1 MGLQSSLNTAL
12 TGLQAAEAVIDVSG
26 NNLANSN
33 TVGFK
38 SSQAQFATQFLQTQ
52 SLGSSPTDT
61 SGGTNPRQIGLGV
74 QVAEITPNFTQG
86 TIQISANASDLAI
99 QGEGFFI
106 VEGGSGEQLYTR
118 NGVFKTNSQ
127 NELVTITGNRLL
139 GHGVDDNFQVQA
151 TELVPITI
159 PLGSTAV
166 AQATQNVFLE
176 GSLIPDGD
184 IADQAAIIQS
194 AVLGDGLQPRPS
206 AGATPASAAL
216 PDTTTTTAASSATA
230 GGLVPGATY
239 RYRFTFVDASGQ
251 ESMPSSD
258 SVPGSSSSA
267 VTIGAG
273 NSSVQLTNIPDDT
286 SATEPYQLVNIYR
299 TTNGGTNYFLVGQVP
314 AGTASYSD
322 TTADGALGAQL
333 DSTSLDGSYSYY
345 VTFYKTTGEE
355 SRPSPLTSSVNVT
368 GNRVHLTGLPTPPA
382 VPPGGGFPAYDRIR
396 IYRNIGTDADSFY
409 LVDTINIGDDY
420 TDSTPDSVISSD
432 DSMVNPN
439 YKELDFDGPPMASN
453 TLLVN
458 LVKRTGDGQSVDY
471 VPVFE
476 EGTLTFTGEKGGR
489 DLSGKEFVITDT
501 TTAQELVNFMTQALG
516 IQGSTADPVNPIPGS
531 AAADAID
538 RTPVFSSGGS
548 IANGR
553 FQFVSNNGTGNAV
566 DVPLDALTLI
576 TPNSTTLNPQLDF
589 GTVQEAIGE
598 SATTDF
604 IVYDSLGIPLQVRL
618 TTVLESRDDSS
629 VTYRWFAD
637 SGDNDPLTGAAIAV
651 GTGLVTLDG
660 EGNVLG
666 VSEDTVSIDRAN
678 VPSQSPLTFDLDFS
692 AISGLAAD
700 SSSIAASQQDG
711 FAPGTLSS
719 FIIGE
724 DGRIRGVFSN
734 GVTRDL
740 GQIRLARFANP
751 AGLEQR
757 GENMFAGG
765 VNSGLPVEGNPG
777 EQGIGDIIAGAVE
790 LSNTDVGKNLI
801 DLILASTQYRSN
813 TRVITTAQQ
822 LIDELLNL
830 RR

>member
-52 SLGSSPTDT
+52 SLGSAPTDT

-74 QVAEITPNFTQG
+74 QVAEITPDFSQG
-86 TIQISANASDLAI
+86 TIQISANPSDLAI

-106 VEGGSGEQLYTR
+106 VEGNGGEQLYTR
-118 NGVFKTNSQ
+118 NGVFKTNSE

-139 GHGVDDNFQVQA
+139 GHGVDENFQVQA
-151 TELVPITI
+151 TGLTPLTI

-176 GSLIPDGD
+176 GALIPDGV

-194 AVLGDGLQPRPS
+194 AVLGDGLQPRPTS
-206 AGATPASAAL
+206 GATPSSAAI
-216 PDTTTTTAASSATA
+216 PDTTTATATSSATA
-230 GGLVPGATY
+230 GALVPGATY
-239 RYRFTFVDASGQ
+239 RYRYTFVDAAGN
-251 ESMPSSD
+251 ESMPSAD
-258 SVPGSSSSA
+258 SVPPASASATTVGVGHSS
-267 VTIGAG
+267 I
-273 NSSVQLTNIPDDT
+273 NLTNIPDDLT
-286 SATEPYQLVNIYR
+286 ATEPYQLVNIYR
-299 TTNGGTNYFLVGQVP
+299 TTNGGSDYFLVGQVP
-314 AGTASYSD
+314 AGTAAYSD
-322 TTADGALGAQL
+322 TTADGALGAEL
-333 DSTSLDGSYSYY
+333 DTTSLNGSYSYY
-345 VTFYKTTGEE
+345 ITYYKTTGEE
-355 SRPSPLTSSVNVT
+355 SRPSPLTNSVNVT
-368 GNRVHLTGLPTPPA
+368 DNRVHLTGLPTPPA

-396 IYRNIGTDADSFY
+396 IYRNVGTDADSFY
-409 LVDTINIGDDY
+409 LVDTINIGEDY
-420 TDSTPDSVISSD
+420 TDSTPDAVLTSENPTI
-432 DSMVNPN
+432 NPN
-439 YKELDFDGPPMASN
+439 FKELDFDGPPMASN
-453 TLLVN
+453 TLLTN
-458 LVKRTGDGQSVDY
+458 IVKRTGEGQSVDY

-489 DLSGKEFVITDT
+489 DLSGKEFVITST
-501 TTAQELVNFMTQALG
+501 TTAQELVNFMTQSLG
-516 IQGSTADPVNPIPGS
+516 IRGSIADPVNPIPGS
-531 AAADAID
+531 AAADATD
-538 RTPVFSSGGS
+538 RSPVFSAGGS
-548 IANGR
+548 INDGR
-553 FQFVSNNGTGNAV
+553 FVFVSNNGTGNAV
-566 DVPLDALTLI
+566 DIPLDALQLV
-576 TPNSTTLNPQLDF
+576 TTLNPQLNF
-589 GTVQEAIGE
+589 GTVQEALGE

-604 IVYDSLGIPLQVRL
+604 RVYDSLGIPLDVRL
-618 TTVLESRDDSS
+618 TMVMEARDDSS

-637 SGDNDPLTGAAIAV
+637 SGDNDPVSGSQIAV

-678 VPSQSPLTFDLDFS
+678 VPSASPLNFDIDFS

-700 SSSIAASQQDG
+700 RSSIAASQQDG

-757 GENMFAGG
+757 GENMFSSG

-822 LIDELLNL
+822 LMDELLNL

>member
-12 TGLQAAEAVIDVSG
+12 TGLQAAETVIDVSG

-52 SLGSSPTDT
+52 SLGSSPTGT

-74 QVAEITPNFTQG
+74 QVAEITPDFTQG
-86 TIQISANASDLAI
+86 TIQISANPSDLAI
-99 QGEGFFI
+99 QGDGFFI
-106 VEGGSGEQLYTR
+106 VEGNGGEQLYSR

-139 GHGVDDNFQVQA
+139 GHGVDESFQVQA
-151 TELVPITI
+151 TQLTALTI

-176 GSLIPDGD
+176 GSLIPNGEV
-184 IADQAAIIQS
+184 ADQAQIIQS
-194 AVLGDGLQPRPS
+194 AVLGDGLAPRPPS
-206 AGATPASAAL
+206 GTSTTSAAL

-239 RYRFTFVDASGQ
+239 RYRFSFVDASGQ
-251 ESMPSSD
+251 ESMPSAL
-258 SVPGSSSSA
+258 SVPPSTSTA

-273 NSSVQLTNIPDDT
+273 DSSVQLTNIPNDT
-286 SATEPYQLVNIYR
+286 AVSEPYTLVNIYR
-299 TTNGGTNYFLVGQVP
+299 TTNGGSTYFLAGQVP
-314 AGTASYSD
+314 AGTASYND
-322 TTADGALGAQL
+322 AAADGALGAQL
-333 DSTSLDGSYSYY
+333 DTTALNGSYSYY
-345 VTFYKTTGEE
+345 VTYYRTSGEE
-355 SRPSPLTSSVNVT
+355 SRPSPLTNSVNVIN
-368 GNRVHLTGLPTPPA
+368 NRVHLTGLPTPPA

-396 IYRNIGTDADSFY
+396 IYRNIGTDADSFF
-409 LVDTINIGDDY
+409 LVDTINVGDDY
-420 TDSTPDSVISSD
+420 TDSSPDAVISSSD
-432 DSMVNPN
+432 VLVNPN
-439 YKELDFDGPPMASN
+439 FKELNFDGPPIASN
-453 TLLVN
+453 TLLTN
-458 LVKRTGDGQSVDY
+458 IVKRTGDGQSVEY
-471 VPVFE
+471 ASVFQ
-476 EGTLTFTGEKGGR
+476 EGTLSFTGEKGGR
-489 DLSGKEFVITDT
+489 DLATKPFVVSST
-501 TTAQELVNFMTQALG
+501 TTAQELINFMTQALG
-516 IQGSTADPVNPIPGS
+516 IQTSTADPVNAIPGS
-531 AAADAID
+531 AAADSVD

-548 IANGR
+548 ISNGR
-553 FQFVSNNGTGNAV
+553 FVFVSNNGTGNAV
-566 DVPLDALTLI
+566 DIPLDAMTLI
-576 TPNSTTLNPQLDF
+576 TTSSTTSNPQLNF
-589 GTVQEAIGE
+589 GTVQDAIGE

-604 IVYDSLGIPLQVRL
+604 IVYDSLGIPLSVRL
-618 TTVLESRDDSS
+618 TTVLQSRDDSS

-637 SGDNDPLTGAAIAV
+637 SGDNDPLTGAGIAV

-660 EGNVLG
+660 EGNLLG
-666 VSEDTVSIDRAN
+666 VSEETVSIDRAN
-678 VPSQSPLTFDLDFS
+678 VPSASPLNFDLDFS
-692 AISGLAAD
+692 AISGLA
-700 SSSIAASQQDG
+700 SSRSSIAASQQDG

-751 AGLEQR
+751 SGLEQR
-757 GENMFAGG
+757 GQNLFSGG
-765 VNSGLPVEGNPG
+765 VNSGLPVQGNPG
-777 EQGIGDIIAGAVE
+777 EQGIGDIISGAVE

>member
-12 TGLQAAEAVIDVSG
+12 TGLQAAETVIDVSG

-52 SLGSSPTDT
+52 SLGSAPTGS

-74 QVAEITPNFTQG
+74 QVAEIAPNFTQG
-86 TIQISANASDLAI
+86 TIQISANSSDLAI

-106 VEGGSGEQLYTR
+106 VEGGSGEELFTR

-139 GHGVDDNFQVQA
+139 GHGIDDNFQIQA
-151 TELVPITI
+151 TELVPLTI

-176 GSLIPDGD
+176 GRLIPDGD
-184 IADQAAIIQS
+184 VADQAAVIQS
-194 AVLGDGLQPRPS
+194 AVLGDGLSPQPTSGTTPS
-206 AGATPASAAL
+206 SAVL
-216 PDTTTTTAASSATA
+216 PDTSTTTAASSVTA

-239 RYRFTFVDASGQ
+239 RYQFTFVDASGQ
-251 ESMPSSD
+251 ESKAAAA
-258 SVPGSSSSA
+258 SVPPASSSA

-273 NSSVQLTNIPDDT
+273 DSSVLLSNIPTDAT
-286 SATEPYQLVNIYR
+286 ATEPYTLVNIYR
-299 TTNGGTNYFLVGQVP
+299 TTNGGSTYFLAGQVP
-314 AGTASYSD
+314 AGTASYTD
-322 TTADGALGAQL
+322 TAADGALGTQL
-333 DSTSLDGSYSYY
+333 DATTLNGSYSYY

-355 SRPSPLTSSVNVT
+355 SRPSPLSNSVNVID
-368 GNRVHLTGLPTPPA
+368 NRVHLTGLPSPPS
-382 VPPGGGFPAYDRIR
+382 GSLPAYDRIR

-420 TDSTPDSVISSD
+420 TDSTPDAVISSSD
-432 DSMVNPN
+432 AMVNPN
-439 YKELDFDGPPMASN
+439 YKPIDFDGPPMASN
-453 TLLVN
+453 TLLTN
-458 LVKRTGDGQSVDY
+458 IVKREGDGQSVSY
-471 VPVFE
+471 STVFQP
-476 EGTLTFTGEKGGR
+476 GTLTFTGSKGGR
-489 DLSGKEFVITDT
+489 DLSDRQFIVTST
-501 TTAQELVNFMTQALG
+501 TTAQELINFMTQSLG

-531 AAADAID
+531 AADGDAD
-538 RTPVFSSGGS
+538 RTPVFSAGGS
-548 IANGR
+548 ISGGR
-553 FQFVSNNGTGNAV
+553 FTFVSNNGTGNAV
-566 DVPLDALTLI
+566 DVPLDAMTLLT
-576 TPNSTTLNPQLDF
+576 STNTTINPQLDF
-589 GTVQEAIGE
+589 GTVQEAVGE

-618 TTVLESRDDSS
+618 TAVLESRNDSS

-637 SGDNDPLTGAAIAV
+637 SGNNDPLTGASIAV

-660 EGNVLG
+660 AGSLLG
-666 VSEDTVSIDRAN
+666 VSENTVSIDRAN
-678 VPSQSPLTFDLDFS
+678 VPSASPLTFDLDFS

-700 SSSIAASQQDG
+700 SSNLAASAQDG

-740 GQIRLARFANP
+740 GQIRLARFANN

-757 GENMFAGG
+757 DENMFSSG

-777 EQGIGDIIAGAVE
+777 EQGIGDVIAGAVE